1 VTVGIDCGGQKVAV
15 VDIDNGHFLVYEVL
29 GRQERHTVA
38 RRIRAYLESVE
49 HLLDGSIWV
58 EAPVLAGVRNIQS
71 TIKVAQTT
79 GIVHA
84 VLAQTHEVAVS
95 SWKKRT
101 VGQGNA
107 SKPQVRDWLDE
118 HHPDIARMCR
128 GNQDL
133 YDAACIAL
141 YGRVVEQELEASG
154 LGALRA
160 GAGSD

>member
-1 VTVGIDCGGQKVAV
+1 MSVGIDCGGNKIAVYDLDNHHTFVYETKGV
-15 VDIDNGHFLVYEVL
+15 VDRG
-29 GRQERHTVA
+29 A
-38 RRIRAYLESVE
+38 SIRKMTAWLASLPLEGV
-49 HLLDGSIWV
+49 IWV

-79 GIVHA
+79 GIVHSA
-84 VLAQTHEVAVS
+84 LDQTYEVAVS

-118 HHPDIARMCR
+118 NHPAIARMCR

-141 YGRVVEQELEASG
+141 YGRDVQQELEASG
-154 LGALRA
+154 LGGL
-160 GAGSD
+160 

>member
-1 VTVGIDCGGQKVAV
+1 VAV
-15 VDIDNGHFLVYEVL
+15 VDIDNGHFLVHEVVA
-29 GRQERHTVA
+29 RVERHEVA
-38 RRIRAYLESVE
+38 RRIRVFLERVE
-49 HLLDGSIWV
+49 HLLDGPIWI
-58 EAPVLAGVRNIQS
+58 EAPVLAGVRNVQS

-118 HHPDIARMCR
+118 AHPDIARMCR

-141 YGRVVEQELEASG
+141 YGRAVQQELEASG
-154 LGALRA
+154 LAALRA
-160 GAGSD
+160 GARTD